1 MTSRDTGGESP
12 PPGGILAPFLF
23 SAIPLT
29 GMAIL
34 HHALPVFAPKLMESA
49 GMPPEAYGWVGGAL
63 GLGSVWLYIANTAF
77 TVALGPVHAWLV
89 ATLIAVAGASLTLIG
104 VYPAILLGAF
114 LLGFAYATATPA
126 GAQILADH
134 TPRAYRG
141 SLFSLRQAGV
151 PLGGVIAGAAG
162 SWLIVA
168 YGWRVAFAIMTAC
181 AACLCSSLLFAPRA
195 YNESRSRHPFRLWR
209 ACSICRTCSTRFAW
223 WPPRQVLRR
232 ISAACVGFAAV
243 QGATTAFFVTFMT
256 AGLGF
261 SLTFAGALY
270 AALLASSVAGRI
282 VLGFVADWAG
292 SPRQVLKGL
301 AILSVMSSLLIAAI
315 SPDWSTALVFAVVLF
330 VGFSI
335 ATWNG
340 LYLAEIA
347 ILAPDTVSEATAAT
361 TFFVF
366 STYMVTPPIAGMII
380 SVFGYRAVF
389 LVTACV
395 AVTSAVILF
404 SGGREAKA

>member
-1 MTSRDTGGESP
+1 VTPHDKSAERPRPTG
-12 PPGGILAPFLF
+12 IAAPFLF
-23 SAIPLT
+23 SAVPLA

-34 HHALPVFAPKLMESA
+34 HHALPVFAPKLMEAA
-49 GMPPEAYGWVGGAL
+49 GMPPQAFGWVGGAL

-77 TVALGPVHAWLV
+77 TVALGPVRAWQIAV
-89 ATLIAVAGASLTLIG
+89 LIAIAGSALILIG
-104 VYPAILLGAF
+104 LYPAILMGAMC
-114 LLGFAYATATPA
+114 LGFAYATATPA

-151 PLGGVIAGAAG
+151 PLGGVIAGAVG

-181 AACLCSSLLFAPRA
+181 AVGLCSVLLFAPSE
-195 YNESRSRHPFRLWR
+195 YNDSRPRHPFRLVR
-209 ACSICRTCSTRFAW
+209 LFHVSNVLNPFRVLAAA
-223 WPPRQVLRR
+223 PGLRR

-261 SLTFAGALY
+261 SLTFAGTLY

-292 SPRQVLKGL
+292 SPRPVLKAL
-301 AILSVMSSLLIAAI
+301 AVLSVISSLMIAAMSS
-315 SPDWSTALVFAVVLF
+315 DWSTPLAFGVVLF

-380 SVFGYRAVF
+380 SLFGYRAVF
-389 LVTACV
+389 LVTACL
-395 AVTSAVILF
+395 AVTSAAILF
-404 SGGREAKA
+404 AGGRDARA

>member
-1 MTSRDTGGESP
+1 VTIHGRDSDSPSASR
-12 PPGGILAPFLF
+12 ILPAFIF
-23 SAIPLT
+23 SSVPLA
-29 GMAIL
+29 GLAIL
-34 HHALPVFAPKLMESA
+34 HHALPVFAPKLMQAS

-63 GLGSVWLYIANTAF
+63 GLGSVWLYVANTAF
-77 TVALGPVHAWLV
+77 TVALGPVRAWLV
-89 ATLIAVAGASLTLIG
+89 ATLIAVAGSGLTLIG
-104 VYPAILLGAF
+104 AYPAILLGAL

-168 YGWRVAFAIMTAC
+168 YGWRIAFVIMTGC
-181 AACLCSSLLFAPRA
+181 AVSLCAVLLFAPRE
-195 YNESRSRHPFRLWR
+195 YNESRPRHPFRLAR
-209 ACSICRTCSTRFAW
+209 LFHLSNVLNPFRVMAAT
-223 WPPRQVLRR
+223 PGLRR

-261 SLTFAGALY
+261 SLTLAGTLY

-292 SPRQVLKGL
+292 SPRPVLKAL
-301 AILSVMSSLLIAAI
+301 AVLSVLSSLLIAAM
-315 SPDWSTALVFAVVLF
+315 SPDWSTTVIFAAVVF
-330 VGFSI
+330 VGFSV

-347 ILAPDTVSEATAAT
+347 NLAPETVSEATAAT

-380 SVFGYRAVF
+380 SWFGYRAVF

-395 AVTSAVILF
+395 AITSAMVLF
-404 SGGREAKA
+404 SGARSTKA

>member
-1 MTSRDTGGESP
+1 VTASAATVESP
-12 PPGGILAPFLF
+12 ANRILAPFLF
-23 SAIPLT
+23 SAVPLT

-34 HHALPVFAPKLMESA
+34 HHTLPVFAPKLMQAA

-63 GLGSVWLYIANTAF
+63 GLGSVWLYIANNAF
-77 TVALGPVHAWLV
+77 TVALGPVRAWLI
-89 ATLIAVAGASLTLIG
+89 AALIAVVGSALTLIG
-104 VYPAILLGAF
+104 LYSTILLGAVC
-114 LLGFAYATATPA
+114 LGFAYATATPA

-168 YGWRVAFAIMTAC
+168 FGWRPAFAIMAAC
-181 AACLCSSLLFAPRA
+181 AVGLCSILLLAPRE
-195 YNESRSRHPFRLWR
+195 YNDSRPRHPFRLAR
-209 ACSICRTCSTRFAW
+209 LFHLSNVLNPFRVVAAS
-223 WPPRQVLRR
+223 PGLRR
-232 ISAACVGFAAV
+232 ISAACIGFAAV

-261 SLTFAGALY
+261 SLTFAGTLY
-270 AALLASSVAGRI
+270 AMLLASSVAGRI

-292 SPRQVLKGL
+292 SPRPVLSAL
-301 AILSVMSSLLIAAI
+301 AVLSVISSLMIAAL
-315 SPDWSTALVFAVVLF
+315 SSDWSTPLVFAVVLF
-330 VGFSI
+330 AGFSI

-340 LYLAEIA
+340 LYLAEVA

-366 STYMVTPPIAGMII
+366 STYMVTPPIAGVII
-380 SVFGYRAVF
+380 SLFGYRAVF
-389 LVTACV
+389 LVTACL
-395 AVTSAVILF
+395 AVTSAAILF
-404 SGGREAKA
+404 MGGRYAKA

>member
-1 MTSRDTGGESP
+1 
-12 PPGGILAPFLF
+12 
-23 SAIPLT
+23 
-29 GMAIL
+29 MAIL
-34 HHALPVFAPKLMESA
+34 HHTLPVFAPKLMQAA

-63 GLGSVWLYIANTAF
+63 GLGSVWLYIANNAF
-77 TVALGPVHAWLV
+77 TVALGPVRAWLI
-89 ATLIAVAGASLTLIG
+89 AALIAVVGSALTLIG
-104 VYPAILLGAF
+104 LYSTILLGAVC
-114 LLGFAYATATPA
+114 LGFAYATATPA

-168 YGWRVAFAIMTAC
+168 FGWRPAFAIMAAC
-181 AACLCSSLLFAPRA
+181 AVGLCSILLLAPRE
-195 YNESRSRHPFRLWR
+195 YNDSRPRHPFRLAR
-209 ACSICRTCSTRFAW
+209 LFHLSHVLNPFRVVAAS
-223 WPPRQVLRR
+223 PGLRR
-232 ISAACVGFAAV
+232 ISAACIGFAAV

-261 SLTFAGALY
+261 SLTFAGTLY
-270 AALLASSVAGRI
+270 AMLLASSVAGRI

-292 SPRQVLKGL
+292 SPRPVLSAL
-301 AILSVMSSLLIAAI
+301 AVLSVISSLMIAAL
-315 SPDWSTALVFAVVLF
+315 SSDWSTPLVFVVVLF
-330 VGFSI
+330 AGFSI

-340 LYLAEIA
+340 LYLAEVA

-366 STYMVTPPIAGMII
+366 STYMVTPPIAGVII
-380 SVFGYRAVF
+380 SLFGYRAVF
-389 LVTACV
+389 LVTACL
-395 AVTSAVILF
+395 AVTSAAILF
-404 SGGREAKA
+404 MGGRYANA

>member
-1 MTSRDTGGESP
+1 
-12 PPGGILAPFLF
+12 
-23 SAIPLT
+23 
-29 GMAIL
+29 MAIL
-34 HHALPVFAPKLMESA
+34 HHALPVFAPKLMEAA
-49 GMPPEAYGWVGGAL
+49 GMPPQAFGWVGGAL

-77 TVALGPVHAWLV
+77 TVALGPVRAWQIAV
-89 ATLIAVAGASLTLIG
+89 LIAVAGSALILIG
-104 VYPAILLGAF
+104 LYPAILMGAMC
-114 LLGFAYATATPA
+114 LGFAYATATPA

-134 TPRAYRG
+134 TPRALRG

-151 PLGGVIAGAAG
+151 PLGGVIAGAVG

-181 AACLCSSLLFAPRA
+181 AVGLCSVLLFAPSE
-195 YNESRSRHPFRLWR
+195 YNDSRPRHPFRLVR
-209 ACSICRTCSTRFAW
+209 LFHVSNVLNPFRVLAAA
-223 WPPRQVLRR
+223 PGLRR

-261 SLTFAGALY
+261 SLTFAGTLY

-292 SPRQVLKGL
+292 SPRPVLKAL
-301 AILSVMSSLLIAAI
+301 AVLSVISSLMIAAMSS
-315 SPDWSTALVFAVVLF
+315 DWSTPLAFGVVLF

-380 SVFGYRAVF
+380 SLFGYRAVF
-389 LVTACV
+389 LVTACL
-395 AVTSAVILF
+395 AVTSAAILF
-404 SGGREAKA
+404 AGGRDARA

>member
-1 MTSRDTGGESP
+1 MTPHDTSAESP
-12 PPGGILAPFLF
+12 PPSGIVAPFLF
-23 SAIPLT
+23 SAVPLM

-34 HHALPVFAPKLMESA
+34 HHALAVFAPKLMQAS

-77 TVALGPVHAWLV
+77 TVALGPVRAWLV
-89 ATLIAVAGASLTLIG
+89 AALVAVAGSALILIG
-104 VYPAILLGAF
+104 VYPAILLGAVC
-114 LLGFAYATATPA
+114 LGFAYATATPA
-126 GAQILADH
+126 GAQILADY

-141 SLFSLRQAGV
+141 TLFSLRQAGV
-151 PLGGVIAGAAG
+151 PLGGVIAGAVG

-168 YGWRVAFAIMTAC
+168 YGWRIAFAVMTAS
-181 AACLCSSLLFAPRA
+181 AVSLCSVLLFAPRG
-195 YNESRSRHPFRLWR
+195 YNESRPRHPFRFVRLFHLSNVLDPFR
-209 ACSICRTCSTRFAW
+209 VMAAT
-223 WPPRQVLRR
+223 PGLRR

-261 SLTFAGALY
+261 SLTFAGTLY

-301 AILSVMSSLLIAAI
+301 AVLSVISSLLIAAI
-315 SPDWSTALVFAVVLF
+315 SPDWSTTLVFAAVVF
-330 VGFSI
+330 VGFSV

-380 SVFGYRAVF
+380 SAFGYRAVF

-395 AVTSAVILF
+395 AVTSAAILF
-404 SGGREAKA
+404 TGGRDAPA

>member
-1 MTSRDTGGESP
+1 MTPHDTSTESP
-12 PPGGILAPFLF
+12 RPAGIAAPFLF
-23 SAIPLT
+23 SAIPLA

-34 HHALPVFAPKLMESA
+34 HHALPVFAPKLMEAA
-49 GMPPEAYGWVGGAL
+49 GMPPQAYGWVGGAL
-63 GLGSVWLYIANTAF
+63 GLGSVWLYIANNAF
-77 TVALGPVHAWLV
+77 TVALGPVRAWQIAV
-89 ATLIAVAGASLTLIG
+89 LIAIAGSALILIG
-104 VYPAILLGAF
+104 VYPAILIGAMC
-114 LLGFAYATATPA
+114 LGFAYATATPA

-151 PLGGVIAGAAG
+151 PLGGVFAGAAG

-181 AACLCSSLLFAPRA
+181 AVSLCSILLFAPRE
-195 YNESRSRHPFRLWR
+195 YNEWRPRHPFR
-209 ACSICRTCSTRFAW
+209 FARLFHLSNVLN
-223 WPPRQVLRR
+223 PFRVLAASPGLRR
-232 ISAACVGFAAV
+232 ISAACIGFAAV

-261 SLTFAGALY
+261 SLTFAGTLY
-270 AALLASSVAGRI
+270 ATLLASSVAGRI

-292 SPRQVLKGL
+292 SPRPVLKAL
-301 AILSVMSSLLIAAI
+301 AVLSVISSLMIAAMSS
-315 SPDWSTALVFAVVLF
+315 DWSTPLAFAVVLF

-366 STYMVTPPIAGMII
+366 STYMVTPPIAGLII
-380 SVFGYRAVF
+380 SWFGYRAVF

-395 AVTSAVILF
+395 AVTSAAVLF
-404 SGGREAKA
+404 SGARDAKA